1 MGVVR
6 IAFVEVFKIGDA
18 VVARIAA
25 ERTNLQVPEIVR
37 AYEGAKNSFPT
48 ISVLIAMAF
57 INLSHHLRAG
67 AYDRLRSAE
76 RN

>member
-25 ERTNLQVPEIVR
+25 ERTDLQVPEIVR
-37 AYEGAKNSFPT
+37 AYEGAELFSNDFGTDRHGVHQPLSSFARR
-48 ISVLIAMAF
+48 SV
-57 INLSHHLRAG
+57 
-67 AYDRLRSAE
+67 
-76 RN
+76 